1 MKKLLKLFLLIV
13 LLCCGC
19 EDRIDQPLSSVETG
33 SIVVEAH
40 FTNENKNQLVKLTKP
55 YLEQNGSVVPVSGA
69 TVVVVEGA
77 DTFYPLVETP
87 AGSGEYFT
95 SNMIAVFG
103 RVYTLVIRHQG
114 GEFVAQARSVPVE
127 PLSPLTYE
135 NAGNDQY
142 RLMLNESGSESNYI
156 EYELSWADTP
166 VCNPGTNCL
175 GLVTYYDLKNVD
187 VQDLFKPDKK
197 DFLFPVGTRVIRRK
211 YSVAPE
217 YRDFLR
223 SVLSETE
230 WRGGIFDIQRAN
242 ASGNVSGA
250 LGFFAVSSVQIDTTF
265 IVDKP

>member
-1 MKKLLKLFLLIV
+1 MKRGLFLFAI
-13 LLCCGC
+13 LLLLAC
-19 EDRIDQPLSSVETG
+19 EERIDSSMT
-33 SIVVEAH
+33 SIDTNLIVVEAH
-40 FTNENKNQLVKLTKP
+40 FTNENKSQLVKLTRP
-55 YLEQNGSVVPVSGA
+55 YLEPNGSAIPVSGA
-69 TVVVVEGA
+69 TVVVVEGP
-77 DTFYPLVETP
+77 DTFYPLVEAST
-87 AGSGEYFT
+87 GSGEYYT

-103 RVYTLVIRHQG
+103 RVYTLVIRYQG
-114 GEFVAQARSVPVE
+114 KEFIAHARSVPVE

-135 NAGNDQY
+135 NAGNGQY
-142 RLMLNESGSESNYI
+142 RLALNESGSEPNYV
-156 EYELSWADTP
+156 EHQLSWTSTP
-166 VCNPGTNCL
+166 ACNPNDNCG
-175 GLVTYYDLKNVD
+175 GLIIYYDLKNID

-250 LGFFAVSSVQIDTTF
+250 LGFFAVSSVQVDTTF